1 MMTMMMAEFRANAEA
16 LRDQRDEL
24 LYGAAED
31 VRALAGRLEQIA
43 QDLDDWLSER
53 RLTEVETAIEQVIE
67 LVGDADFAVIAELA
81 SIRFPGE
88 PDGRPDLALARFNTL
103 TTAELPSLPE
113 PAGCGDTV
121 DDQIEWE
128 FDLSQARDR
137 RRRMT
142 ADHIRDLVA
151 FADDELLDGRRA
163 AAERGDL
170 TDGAVLEAFAAELV
184 SAFTM
189 WRACVNDEDDGL
201 NPAPVPGCVEDLVRS
216 GSRQQLP
223 RLG

>member
-1 MMTMMMAEFRANAEA
+1 MT
-16 LRDQRDEL
+16 LIDL
-24 LYGAAED
+24 
-31 VRALAGRLEQIA
+31 LEQIA
-43 QDLDDWLSER
+43 QDMDDWLSEGR
-53 RLTEVETAIEQVIE
+53 VTEVETSIGQVIE

-81 SIRFPGE
+81 SVRFPGE
-88 PDGRPDLALARFNTL
+88 PDGRADLALARFNTL
-103 TTAELPSLPE
+103 TSADLPALPD
-113 PAGCGDTV
+113 PVGDTF
-121 DDQIEWE
+121 DDEIEWE
-128 FDLSQARDR
+128 RDLRQARDD

-151 FADDELLDGRRA
+151 FAGDELLDGRRA

-170 TDGAVLEAFAAELV
+170 TDGASQAAFAAELV

-201 NPAPVPGCVEDLVRS
+201 HPAPVAGCVEHLVRS
-216 GSRQQLP
+216 GLRQQWP